1 MPLIGPNYVTA
12 KAPNSPRRNQRA
24 TGAKA
29 DSRAPRGQTDSSGRA
44 DRTGTLRIIGGKW
57 RGRRLAIADV
67 PGLRPT
73 PDRVRETL
81 FNWLMAPIRGARCVD
96 LFAGTGALGFEAL
109 SRGAAHVTF
118 VERHRAP
125 RVQLAQS
132 LELLECTDAQIAR
145 GDALSFLGDCLHMAA
160 LPESQLSGS
169 ASAIAPSVAPG
180 LSSDAFV
187 PFDVVFIDPPFAEDL
202 QAPTLELLTTPGLL
216 SDGALVYVE
225 LATPLEDDALPAG
238 YELLRAKSAGKV
250 RYHLLEFASAD
261 LT

>member
-1 MPLIGPNYVTA
+1 M
-12 KAPNSPRRNQRA
+12 
-24 TGAKA
+24 
-29 DSRAPRGQTDSSGRA
+29 
-44 DRTGTLRIIGGKW
+44 
-57 RGRRLAIADV
+57 IADV